1 MKIGLASDH
10 AGYEMKQFL
19 VGMFEAMDHE
29 IIDFGTNSTES
40 VDYPDFAHPLAEAI
54 VKKDIEFGIALCGSG
69 NGVNMVV
76 NRHKGVRG
84 ALCWTVEIARLARQ
98 HNNANICSIPAR
110 FTSNLEAAAIVETFL
125 STPFEGGR
133 HQKRVEKIECQ

>member
-10 AGYEMKQFL
+10 AGYEMKQL
-19 VGMFEAMDHE
+19 LLGMLEAMGHE
-29 IIDFGTNSTES
+29 LVDFGTNSTES
-40 VDYPDFAHPLAEAI
+40 VDYPDYAHLLAKAVAE
-54 VKKDIEFGIALCGSG
+54 KDVELGVALCGSG

-110 FTSNLEAAAIVETFL
+110 FISSLEAAAIVEAFL

-133 HQKRVEKIECQ
+133 HQTRVEKIEG

>member
-19 VGMFEAMDHE
+19 IGMLEAMDHE
-29 IIDFGTNSTES
+29 VVNFGTNSTES
-40 VDYPDFAHPLAEAI
+40 VDYPDYAHLLANAVAAKEVDAGFAI
-54 VKKDIEFGIALCGSG
+54 CGTG

-84 ALCWTVEIARLARQ
+84 GLCWSIEIAKLTRQ
-98 HNNANICSIPAR
+98 HNDANICSLPAR
-110 FTSNLEAAAIVETFL
+110 FISNLEAAAIVETFL

-133 HQKRVEKIECQ
+133 HQKRIDKIEC

>member
-19 VGMFEAMDHE
+19 VGMLEALGHE
-29 IIDFGTNSTES
+29 VVDFGTNSKES
-40 VDYPDFAHPLAEAI
+40 VDYPDYAHPLAGA
-54 VKKDIEFGIALCGSG
+54 VVSKDVELGIALCGSG

-84 ALCWTVEIARLARQ
+84 ALCWTAEIACLARQ

-110 FTSNLEAAAIVETFL
+110 FISDLEVATIVETFL

-133 HQKRVEKIECQ
+133 HQKRIEKIEC

>member
-19 VGMFEAMDHE
+19 LGMLEALGHE
-29 IIDFGTNSTES
+29 VVDFGTNSKDS
-40 VDYPDFAHPLAEAI
+40 VDYPDFAHPLAEA
-54 VKKDIEFGIALCGSG
+54 VVAKKVEIGIAMCGTG
-69 NGVNMVV
+69 NGVNMAV

-84 ALCWTVEIARLARQ
+84 VLCWSIDIGRLTRQ
-98 HNNANICSIPAR
+98 HNGANICCLPAR
-110 FTSNLEAAAIVETFL
+110 FISNLEAAAIVESFL

-133 HQKRVEKIECQ
+133 HQKRIEKIEC